1 MTVPYREWFAADFYT
16 MVATDPNGNSYDV
29 LTDWDNSHNPG
40 QSLVGARRNN
50 NEFWASNTRW
60 AVLVKPKSGFSLE
73 SGAEALLSFQY
84 KFSVSLY
91 SNTAG
96 SVSCSLFCP
105 PLDDPT
111 SPSEL
116 DLDKITGRYYDGATV
131 WDHYPHG
138 QATSFRVDPVITV
151 ANLPETREGY
161 VYSWWLGFGG
171 VCYVIR
177 EKIFRCG
184 IELYLSSIDNYGSW
198 SMGDELIF
206 NVVPQYFKAR
216 YFDPIVNSISPQWM
230 INPGDS
236 ALVLTGIAFKLTDAE
251 CNLYASGAGTT
262 WNEKIKRIQFVGN
275 QGQGTFTIDNPSHF
289 TVTTNQLTI
298 HAATFPVLPIG
309 TYDILIWKEN
319 NVLGVNY
326 VSAYAGDW
334 SAGSDGRMSRG
345 QRIKFAVGPAYSPG
359 GGGGGPLLLTKW
371 AFSHYSGDIFKYY
384 AKIDTRSRTAGHPFY
399 DGRILQA
406 SALKTEYGTEGL
418 VSVSNIDI
426 SLAQPDSEFS
436 KLLYLY
442 EIANKLMSIS
452 ACFPNDSMDNA
463 FSIMTLACKNMKIRG
478 PVFSASF
485 YDFTEKY
492 LNKLVPEKRITEADY
507 PNLHDTARNQP
518 MPDILGLN
526 VLAGDCPG
534 ATEALYVN
542 TVDYEYIAAG
552 ASIPVLTVYSD
563 GTTMTEGAGNDYVI
577 EYRAGGVTFICFNA
591 DQGDNKITFD
601 SGGYILDPW
610 DSANGYI
617 QNPAY
622 VAAFF
627 MALIAKVP
635 VELIDLDS
643 VDECAAWF
651 EARGWEESGRLIIKD
666 VRNAR
671 EVLKEL
677 LFTFGIMVRKDTWGR
692 FVFEILDVKL
702 LDADLIIFQ
711 QIEGMDWAD
720 KDFDT
725 ARAINKI
732 TAYHDHYPSLDIFT
746 GDDFAEDTGSQDA
759 LEVECEPKNEP
770 LKFPWTTSAG
780 LVSHRMADILDERS
794 FGENPILVKIPM
806 EMIND
811 VELGKV
817 FRFQD
822 PYGLSADGEGEKGHY
837 YFITGISYNW
847 DEEII
852 EITGRDLQ
860 WLVARYFVLG
870 DRDVEPADFLN
881 AGNNSMYGYLCDRDT
896 GKFTNGKPGKM
907 LIDRDL
913 TGG

>member
-1 MTVPYREWFAADFYT
+1 MTVPYREWFAADFYMMPALDT
-16 MVATDPNGNSYDV
+16 NA
-29 LTDWDNSHNPG
+29 DWNLVSDWENTHNPG
-40 QSLVGARRNN
+40 DSKCGYWKEGVGLHHRY
-50 NEFWASNTRW
+50 
-60 AVLVKPKSGFSLE
+60 AVLVKPKNDFSLE
-73 SGAEALLSFQY
+73 SGAEAVLSFHYKFTVSLLSSTDNDVDGAQ
-84 KFSVSLY
+84 
-91 SNTAG
+91 
-96 SVSCSLFCP
+96 LFCV
-105 PLDDPT
+105 PLKDPGA
-111 SPSEL
+111 PDEI
-116 DLDKITGRYYDGATV
+116 DPDRITGRYYDGV
-131 WDHYPHG
+131 NQWDLYPHR
-138 QATSFRVDPVITV
+138 QATQFRVDPLLTT
-151 ANLPETREGY
+151 ADMPKTYEGF
-161 VYSWWLGFGG
+161 VYSWWTGFGAT
-171 VCYVIR
+171 CYLAADDF
-177 EKIFRCG
+177 FRCG
-184 IELYLSSIDNYGSW
+184 MELFIANLFPSALSYGE
-198 SMGDELIF
+198 ELLY
-206 NVVPQYFKAR
+206 NTVPQYFKAR
-216 YFDPIVNSISPQWM
+216 YFEPVVNSISTRHM
-230 INPGDS
+230 VNPGDS
-236 ALVLTGIAFKLTDAE
+236 DLVLTGIAFKLTNAE
-251 CNLYASGAGTT
+251 CNLYASGGGTT
-262 WNEKIKRIQFVGN
+262 WTDQIKKIQFIGN
-275 QGQGTFTIDNPSHF
+275 QGQGTFTVDNPTHF
-289 TVTTNQLTI
+289 IQTATQITI
-298 HAATFPVLPIG
+298 LAATFPALPVG
-309 TYDILIWKEN
+309 TYDILIWKQN
-319 NVLGVNY
+319 LIIGVNY
-326 VSAYAGDW
+326 TSAYAGDW

-345 QRIKFAVGPAYSPG
+345 QRIKFAIGPAYSPG
-359 GGGGGPLLLTKW
+359 TGGGGGPLLLTKW

-426 SLAQPDSEFS
+426 SLAQPDAEFS
-436 KLLYLY
+436 QLLYLY

-463 FSIMTLACKNMKIRG
+463 FSIMTLACKNRKIRG

-563 GTTMTEGAGNDYVI
+563 GATMTEGAGNDYVI

-601 SGGYILDPW
+601 SGGYTLDPW
-610 DSANGYI
+610 DSANGYV

-622 VAAFF
+622 VTAFF

-671 EVLKEL
+671 EVLNEL

-720 KDFDT
+720 KDFDA

-770 LKFPWTTSAG
+770 LKFPWTTSAD

-794 FGENPILVKIPM
+794 FGENPILIKIPM
-806 EMIND
+806 SMIND

-822 PYGLSADGEGEKGHY
+822 PFGLSADGEGEKGHY

-847 DEEII
+847 DDETI

-907 LIDRDL
+907 LINRDL